1 MEKREA
7 ELTAQNASNSLDT
20 QSSVTSSEQVSLIE
34 GGMTVPHRILENA
47 RLTPNKTAII
57 FDGQEHTYRDLILSA
72 ARIGE
77 ALKARDVTPGDRIA
91 VLMQPGYTL
100 VCSLLA
106 IHFTGCTYIP
116 IDPMF
121 PKSRIEM
128 IFEDVDP
135 SVIVFDPDDYSEPG
149 STFGAIFSNR
159 LLDITQLEA
168 SDGLGP
174 EVFEPAE
181 ISLNNESHIFFTSG
195 TTGRPKGA
203 VSTHQ
208 NLAHGMFSSIRCFKL
223 KPEMSILSVAGA
235 SFSIST
241 FELLAMLACGGHT
254 VIARRHDILDIS
266 RLFQLASTVAVWHFV
281 PTLLARVIDHV
292 ERAPDRV
299 GQLSNLQ
306 CILTGGDNVPSDLLA
321 RIRNLLPDVNL
332 YVNYGASETNCM
344 VTYWPVELPKPL
356 KTKIGFPQKN
366 VQLQVLDSN
375 RRPVPIGGAGEL
387 FVASPGVIKG
397 YLHREDLNF
406 EKFYRHQGI
415 RYFASGDIVR
425 AHEDGTF
432 EMLGREDFQIQF
444 NGNRIELL
452 EVEAAVKR
460 VKGIKNCVVAAK
472 QLQSEGNTK
481 TLVAYVVMEQG
492 QSPGVNEIKSFL
504 SAQLPAY
511 MVPSMYLAIEQIPTN
526 HNGKIDRIN
535 LPDPAGCAILQS
547 RQREPLVGE
556 VEHQIAKFWRDLLKV
571 DNIHAHTDF
580 FETGGDSIAA
590 VRAVARLSDAYS
602 CQLTISDIVENATV
616 RTLGNRIS
624 QQQSNTDRKES
635 TTGLI
640 AEGCIPLR
648 QGDPSLSPLLL
659 INGVV
664 EYLHLA
670 KSIDSNRPIY
680 ALFLP
685 EEVDLILKGST
696 SDAVESTNSI
706 EGVSRLYL
714 SLVKKVQPNGP
725 YLLVGKSFGG
735 IIAIEVSRALIK
747 SGETVDLIGLLD
759 TIVPDTF
766 TAHKKLSFRLGEHL
780 RRTAAEGPAYLLGKI
795 RQRLLTRKNT
805 SGDDGVSNTDSE
817 TDNIRIR
824 HKTRKTAILSTRLD
838 SIEMPLT
845 LIKASDR
852 KFLYGE
858 RPQNDLGWGKYA
870 KKLVI
875 HEVPGEHHSMLNE
888 ANAPNV
894 ARIIEKI
901 I

>member
-7 ELTAQNASNSLDT
+7 ELTAKNASNSLDT
-20 QSSVTSSEQVSLIE
+20 QSSATNSEQVSLID
-34 GGMTVPHRILENA
+34 GGMTVPHRILENS
-47 RLTPNKTAII
+47 RLSPNKTAII
-57 FDGQEHTYRDLILSA
+57 FDGQEHSYRELVLAA

-77 ALKARDVTPGDRIA
+77 VLKARGVTPGDRIA

-100 VCSLLA
+100 VCGLLA
-106 IHFTGCTYIP
+106 IHFSGCTYVP
-116 IDPMF
+116 IDPTF
-121 PKSRIEM
+121 PKTRIDM
-128 IFEDVDP
+128 IFEDVAP
-135 SVIVFDPDDYSEPG
+135 SVIIFDPNHYSAPG
-149 STFGAIFSNR
+149 STFGSTFSNR
-159 LLDITQLEA
+159 LLDITQLEEH
-168 SDGLGP
+168 DGLDP
-174 EVFEPAE
+174 EFSRPTE
-181 ISLNNESHIFFTSG
+181 ISLDDESHIFFTSG

-208 NLAHGMFSSIRCFKL
+208 NLAHGMFSSIRCFGL

-266 RLFQLASTVAVWHFV
+266 RLFQLARTVEVWHFV
-281 PTLLARVIDHV
+281 PTLLARIIDHV
-292 ERAPDRV
+292 ERAPDRA
-299 GQLSNLQ
+299 GLLSNLK
-306 CILTGGDNVPSDLLA
+306 CILTGGDNVPPDLLA
-321 RIRNLLPDVNL
+321 RIRNLLPEVNL

-344 VTYWPVELPKPL
+344 VTYWPVEQPKPN
-356 KTKIGFPQKN
+356 KTKIGFPQQN

-375 RRPVPIGGAGEL
+375 RRPVPIGEAGEL
-387 FVASPGVIKG
+387 FVASPGVITG

-406 EKFYRHQGI
+406 EKFYRHEGI

-432 EMLGREDFQIQF
+432 EMLGREDFQIQL

-460 VKGIKNCVVAAK
+460 AKGIKNCVVAAK
-472 QLQSEGNTK
+472 QLQSEGSSK
-481 TLVAYVVMEQG
+481 TLVAYVILEQD
-492 QSPGVNEIKSFL
+492 QSPGVSEIKSFL
-504 SAQLPAY
+504 SSQLPAY
-511 MVPSMYLAIEQIPTN
+511 MVPSMYLAVEQIPTN

-535 LPDPAGCAILQS
+535 LPDPAICTILQS
-547 RQREPLVGE
+547 RQREPLAGE
-556 VEHQIAKFWRDLLKV
+556 IEHRIAAIWHDLLKV
-571 DNIHAHTDF
+571 DSIHAHTDF

-590 VRAVARLSDAYS
+590 VRAVARLADTYR
-602 CQLTISDIVENATV
+602 CQLTISDIVENTTV
-616 RTLGNRIS
+616 RKMGNRIS
-624 QQQSNTDRKES
+624 QQQSNTDRKAA
-635 TTGLI
+635 TTPLLPD
-640 AEGCIPLR
+640 GCIPLR
-648 QGDPSLSPLLL
+648 HGDPSLSPLLL

-670 KSIDSNRPIY
+670 KSIGSNRPIY

-685 EEVDLILKGST
+685 EEVDLILKGAT
-696 SDAVESTNSI
+696 SDAVESTSSI
-706 EGVSRLYL
+706 DGVSRLYL
-714 SLVKKVQPNGP
+714 SLIKKVQPNGP

-735 IIAIEVSRALIK
+735 IIAIEVSRALVK

-780 RRTAAEGPAYLLGKI
+780 RRTADEGPAYLLGKI
-795 RQRLLTRKNT
+795 KQRLVTRKSS
-805 SGDDGVSNTDSE
+805 SGEDGASSKDSE

-858 RPQNDLGWGKYA
+858 RPQKDLGWGKYA
-870 KKLVI
+870 RKLVI

-888 ANAPNV
+888 ENAPNV